1 MREYEIVYIFRSNF
15 TPEEIEAKVER
26 YHAVLTGDGNGQI
39 TAVEQWGKRQLA
51 YPIEKQPNGYYLVA
65 QFTADPAVLPE
76 LERMLKLEED
86 LLRYLIVLSEGELPI
101 AGSMQSEMDDRFGA
115 GGPPRRDSDDEQRPS
130 ETAGSD
136 SETAGS
142 DAEEGEASADTET
155 VPDDDAAADVGD
167 GDVAS
172 DDVTEADEDQGDEA
186 TSEVASDETVA
197 DEDGSAA
204 DGGPVPDEGDGEPA
218 GDEKAGEDGAGDD
231 VEEEADDDAEE
242 EADDATEKED

>member
-26 YHAVLTGDGNGQI
+26 YHAILTGDGNGEI

-101 AGSMQSEMDDRFGA
+101 AGSMQSEMDDRFGP

-130 ETAGSD
+130 ADVEG
-136 SETAGS
+136 
-142 DAEEGEASADTET
+142 DAKEGEASADTA
-155 VPDDDAAADVGD
+155 PAGDDAAGD
-167 GDVAS
+167 TGAGDVAS
-172 DDVTEADEDQGDEA
+172 DDVTEGDEGQGDKAPSEA
-186 TSEVASDETVA
+186 GPA
-197 DEDGSAA
+197 DDDGSAA
-204 DGGPVPDEGDGEPA
+204 DEESEAEEADGVPAGDGE
-218 GDEKAGEDGAGDD
+218 AGDD
-231 VEEEADDDAEE
+231 EAGDNVEEAADDDAEE
-242 EADDATEKED
+242 EADEATDKED